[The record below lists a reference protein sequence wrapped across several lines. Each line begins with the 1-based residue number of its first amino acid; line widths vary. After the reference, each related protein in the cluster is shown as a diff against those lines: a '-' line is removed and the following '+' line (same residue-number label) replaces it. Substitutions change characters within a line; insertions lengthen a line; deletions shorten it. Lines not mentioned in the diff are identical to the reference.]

1 MSRLFRILNDNETI
15 GVVYDS
21 KEHTSPRKQEIIRLW
36 DTLKAV
42 CRFSKETGISL
53 QTAYN
58 TGMKI
63 MDGTERLSDDQGDV
77 IISNYPNH
85 GKRFYTEM
93 KRFNRIHDIR
103 LEQEKIEYLWE
114 VVWETVRLELYRN
127 LPSRLHSISYYQD
140 IGNAMRYCQ
149 FGRDNTHI
157 VLSVTPD
164 KQCRQ
169 FDENWF
175 KQITT
180 SSNYDEVTE
189 LAKGYWSGKMTPNRI
204 IEVLVTGKYEFQRSE
219 Y

>member
-103 LEQEKIEYLWE
+103 LEQEKISMGGGMGNRSFGIIPESTKQTAFHQL
-114 VVWETVRLELYRN
+114 LSGYRERHAI
-127 LPSRLHSISYYQD
+127 LPI
-140 IGNAMRYCQ
+140 
-149 FGRDNTHI
+149 
-157 VLSVTPD
+157 
-164 KQCRQ
+164 
-169 FDENWF
+169 W
-175 KQITT
+175 
-180 SSNYDEVTE
+180 
-189 LAKGYWSGKMTPNRI
+189 
-204 IEVLVTGKYEFQRSE
+204 
-219 Y
+219 

>member
-93 KRFNRIHDIR
+93 KKLNIYGRWYGKPFVWNYTGIYQADCIPSAIIRISGTPCDIA
-103 LEQEKIEYLWE
+103 
-114 VVWETVRLELYRN
+114 N
-127 LPSRLHSISYYQD
+127 LVEI
-140 IGNAMRYCQ
+140 I
-149 FGRDNTHI
+149 HI
-157 VLSVTPD
+157 
-164 KQCRQ
+164 
-169 FDENWF
+169 
-175 KQITT
+175 
-180 SSNYDEVTE
+180 
-189 LAKGYWSGKMTPNRI
+189 
-204 IEVLVTGKYEFQRSE
+204 
-219 Y
+219 

>member
-157 VLSVTPD
+157 VLSVTSLMPVPNVIH
-164 KQCRQ
+164 RVRS
-169 FDENWF
+169 
-175 KQITT
+175 ILTAV
-180 SSNYDEVTE
+180 SSPVLPRDAVGRY
-189 LAKGYWSGKMTPNRI
+189 GKNR
-204 IEVLVTGKYEFQRSE
+204 SSMP
-219 Y
+219 

>member
-85 GKRFYTEM
+85 GKPFVWNYTGIYQADCIPSAII
-93 KRFNRIHDIR
+93 RISGTPCDIA
-103 LEQEKIEYLWE
+103 
-114 VVWETVRLELYRN
+114 N
-127 LPSRLHSISYYQD
+127 LVEI
-140 IGNAMRYCQ
+140 I
-149 FGRDNTHI
+149 HI
-157 VLSVTPD
+157 
-164 KQCRQ
+164 
-169 FDENWF
+169 
-175 KQITT
+175 
-180 SSNYDEVTE
+180 
-189 LAKGYWSGKMTPNRI
+189 
-204 IEVLVTGKYEFQRSE
+204 
-219 Y
+219 

>member
-169 FDENWF
+169 FDEN
-175 KQITT
+175 
-180 SSNYDEVTE
+180 
-189 LAKGYWSGKMTPNRI
+189 
-204 IEVLVTGKYEFQRSE
+204 
-219 Y
+219 

>member
-103 LEQEKIEYLWE
+103 L
-114 VVWETVRLELYRN
+114 
-127 LPSRLHSISYYQD
+127 
-140 IGNAMRYCQ
+140 
-149 FGRDNTHI
+149 
-157 VLSVTPD
+157 
-164 KQCRQ
+164 
-169 FDENWF
+169 
-175 KQITT
+175 
-180 SSNYDEVTE
+180 
-189 LAKGYWSGKMTPNRI
+189 
-204 IEVLVTGKYEFQRSE
+204 
-219 Y
+219 

>member
-1 MSRLFRILNDNETI
+1 
-15 GVVYDS
+15 
-21 KEHTSPRKQEIIRLW
+21 
-36 DTLKAV
+36 
-42 CRFSKETGISL
+42 
-53 QTAYN
+53 
-58 TGMKI
+58 
-63 MDGTERLSDDQGDV
+63 
-77 IISNYPNH
+77 
-85 GKRFYTEM
+85 M

-149 FGRDNTHI
+149 LGRDNTHI

-204 IEVLVTGKYEFQRSE
+204 IEVLVTGKYEFLRKV
-219 Y
+219 

>member
-1 MSRLFRILNDNETI
+1 M
-15 GVVYDS
+15 
-21 KEHTSPRKQEIIRLW
+21 
-36 DTLKAV
+36 
-42 CRFSKETGISL
+42 
-53 QTAYN
+53 
-58 TGMKI
+58 
-63 MDGTERLSDDQGDV
+63 
-77 IISNYPNH
+77 
-85 GKRFYTEM
+85 
-93 KRFNRIHDIR
+93 
-103 LEQEKIEYLWE
+103 
-114 VVWETVRLELYRN
+114 ELYRN

-204 IEVLVTGKYEFQRSE
+204 IEVLVTGKYEFLRKGLNTKRFSIFKNLIAGE
-219 Y
+219 GMMLTSIVGPGKVYLSSSNAMRKHI

>member
-77 IISNYPNH
+77 IIKLP
-85 GKRFYTEM
+85 EP
-93 KRFNRIHDIR
+93 
-103 LEQEKIEYLWE
+103 
-114 VVWETVRLELYRN
+114 WETVLYRN
-127 LPSRLHSISYYQD
+127 ETIQ
-140 IGNAMRYCQ
+140 
-149 FGRDNTHI
+149 
-157 VLSVTPD
+157 
-164 KQCRQ
+164 
-169 FDENWF
+169 
-175 KQITT
+175 
-180 SSNYDEVTE
+180 
-189 LAKGYWSGKMTPNRI
+189 PNP
-204 IEVLVTGKYEFQRSE
+204 
-219 Y
+219 